1 MASER
6 LLETERLRQATEKLH
21 ALKSS
26 NADKITKQA
35 LRRHILMDYLIGD
48 FLSDEQ
54 LSRL

>member
-6 LLETERLRQATEKLH
+6 LLETERLRQVTEKLH

-35 LRRHILMDYLIGD
+35 LRRQILMDYLIGD